1 MDGATTARV
10 RLEAHELTSPR
21 IITLTVANPEPG
33 GGTSGTVE
41 LLVTLPPPVITTV
54 TPAVLMAGD
63 AGVTLRVVGQRFRP
77 SSVMRWNGNDRPTR
91 VISETEFEADLSAV
105 DLLVAQRARLAVI
118 SPALEGGSAEVEFAV
133 YNPTPVITG
142 ISPTRRGIGGASFTL
157 TVTGAQFVP
166 GAVVTWNGQPRP
178 TTFTS
183 AAQVTATIAS
193 SDLASG
199 RAVPVAIRNP

>member
-1 MDGATTARV
+1 
-10 RLEAHELTSPR
+10 
-21 IITLTVANPEPG
+21 
-33 GGTSGTVE
+33 
-41 LLVTLPPPVITTV
+41 
-54 TPAVLMAGD
+54 MAGD

-199 RAVPVAIRNP
+199 CAVPVAIRNPDPAVAESAAETFLVEVPLVIDLHARDLAWDSVRNRLYASEASAPAIPDRSSRSSR